1 MTGPFYVSPEQQMKD
16 RADFARKGIARGRA
30 VVVLRYRDGICFV
43 AENPS
48 ATLHKVSEVYDR
60 IGFAAVGRYHEF
72 ETLRVAGIQQADVRG
87 FTYDRSD
94 VSARTLVNAYAQW
107 LGTVFASVAEKPFEV
122 ELALA
127 EVADH
132 PAADRVYRITYDGSV
147 FDERTFCAMGGSS
160 EAIADVALHH
170 HERLDGSG
178 YPDGLKGNQICLEAR
193 IVAVADVVEAIASHR
208 PYRPALGLDAAVA
221 ELREH
226 RGTRYDPAVVD
237 ACTRLIESGELV
249 LA

>member
-160 EAIADVALHH
+160 EAIAALVR
-170 HERLDGSG
+170 EAFD
-178 YPDGLKGNQICLEAR
+178 PDAPLATAVQLAANALRQASEADPETPVPLE
-193 IVAVADVVEAIASHR
+193 VAVLDR
-208 PYRPALGLDAAVA
+208 TRGRRKFRRLDAASVQ
-221 ELREH
+221 ELLR
-226 RGTRYDPAVVD
+226 
-237 ACTRLIESGELV
+237 
-249 LA
+249 